1 MEGFEVF
8 MESLKRE
15 VSLRSR
21 QKSGVDLVLSCVD
34 NYEARMVV
42 NQVGCL
48 FFEHG
53 FPYNFKKLCE
63 NQLLFIFNSK
73 FSTAILI
80 RDFFFIVQAC
90 NELGQTWME
99 SGKLSSPFFRF
110 KILASSFFIC

>member
-15 VSLRSR
+15 ISLRSR

-48 FFEHG
+48 FFDIG
-53 FPYNFKKLCE
+53 FPYSFKKPCE

-80 RDFFFIVQAC
+80 REFFLLFRHAMNWDRHGWNQV
-90 NELGQTWME
+90 NYLLLSLG
-99 SGKLSSPFFRF
+99 SKF
-110 KILASSFFIC
+110 